1 MISASTTNSS
11 SIAGI
16 FVSASA
22 NHNITNNTL
31 KNITANTTNIGT
43 SSSTP
48 VVGILTAS
56 SGTAQLINNNIVFNI
71 FSNNTTAAVNV
82 VGILTPGGSTAG
94 SQVIGN
100 RNYGLKNESNGV
112 GAVVIG
118 INNVG
123 GLWTIA
129 NNMIS
134 LNNGASSSSSQCFG
148 INDIGNN
155 GARKYFY
162 NSIHIYGT
170 APSAAVSAAFQFR
183 RVVATGTAEIKNNI
197 FNNIRTG
204 GNDYAVL
211 I

>member
-100 RNYGLKNESNGV
+100 R
-112 GAVVIG
+112 
-118 INNVG
+118 
-123 GLWTIA
+123 
-129 NNMIS
+129 
-134 LNNGASSSSSQCFG
+134 
-148 INDIGNN
+148 
-155 GARKYFY
+155 
-162 NSIHIYGT
+162 IYG
-170 APSAAVSAAFQFR
+170 
-183 RVVATGTAEIKNNI
+183 
-197 FNNIRTG
+197 
-204 GNDYAVL
+204 
-211 I
+211 